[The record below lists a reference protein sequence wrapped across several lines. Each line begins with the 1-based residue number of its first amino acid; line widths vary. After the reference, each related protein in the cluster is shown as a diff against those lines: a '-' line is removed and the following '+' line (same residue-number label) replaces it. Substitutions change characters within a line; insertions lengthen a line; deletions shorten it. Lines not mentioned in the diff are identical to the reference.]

1 MKQLFILLT
10 LTSLL
15 LAAYGGIPP
24 SDIEATVQVAVAATQ
39 TAQPTDKPVTEPAT
53 GQVTPVQVTPPAEL
67 TTSQPGTSL
76 APLNIAQVWA
86 NEGGDKVTR
95 DELRATN
102 DLNAVLNSVWDGT
115 TISLF
120 GACNEVVAFNLVLE
134 APTADATNV
143 NVTLTEL
150 TGPDG
155 ATITTRPASGDDV
168 FNYVGR
174 NIELFYVRYL
184 EIKGLSTDLFYD
196 DYDERHI
203 PERCRRPYDEETGE
217 GTGTWEDRPCH
228 NKFYPDIA
236 VPLELYSPFTITAG
250 TNQSIWGDIYIP
262 KTAPTGIYTGTVAIT
277 EGGTLT
283 WQIPICLRV
292 RNFTL
297 PDLPN
302 ARTMLVFSSENIN
315 DRYLGEDNA
324 YPEPGTAVYTQS
336 LELADRHFQLAHR
349 HKISLIDGFDDTEQ
363 MDETWI
369 SRLNGELFTPARGY
383 DGVGVRVGNNVYSIG
398 TYGSWS
404 WQGGTQA
411 DMWTNTDAWVNWF
424 DTQAFTTPTAYFLYL
439 IDESDDYPQIEEWAQ
454 WINNNPGPG
463 QRLMSMATID
473 LPTAAAETP
482 SLDIPTS
489 WATFGITN
497 IWQSAAD
504 SYEANPDKR
513 FYLYNSNR
521 PATGSFA
528 TEDDGVALRVLP
540 WAQYKKSIDRWFYWE
555 STYYDNYQG
564 NTGQTN
570 VFQQAQTYGD
580 FDGIDSVLGETG
592 WNYLNGDG
600 VLLYPGTDTRYPADS
615 YGVQGPF
622 ASLRLK
628 HWRRGVQDVDYLIL
642 AAVISP
648 TRTAEIVNTMVPKV
662 LWEVGVS
669 DPNDPTWVLADISWS
684 TDPDVWEAARA
695 ELAGIIESTS
705 RIYLPII
712 LKNSL

>member
-24 SDIEATVQVAVAATQ
+24 SDIEAPVQVAIAATQ

-76 APLNIAQVWA
+76 TLGNIAQVWA

-115 TISLF
+115 TIFLF

-155 ATITTRPASGDDV
+155 ATITTRPVSGDDV

-283 WQIPICLRV
+283 WQIPIRLRV

-383 DGVGVRVGNNVYSIG
+383 DGVGVGVGNNVYSIG

-411 DMWTNTDAWVNWF
+411 DMWANTDAWVNWF
-424 DTQAFTTPTAYFLYL
+424 DTQAFTTPTDYFLYL
-439 IDESDDYPQIEEWAQ
+439 IDESDDYPQIEQWAQ
-454 WINNNPGPG
+454 WINNNLGPG
-463 QRLMSMATID
+463 QRLMSLATID
-473 LPTAAAETP
+473 LPTAAANTP

-489 WATFGITN
+489 WASFGITD

-540 WAQYKKSIDRWFYWE
+540 WAQYKKNIDRWFYWE

-580 FDGIDSVLGETG
+580 FDEIDSVLGETG

-628 HWRRGVQDVDYLIL
+628 HWRRGVQDVDYLTL

-695 ELAGIIESTS
+695 ELAGIIESAS
-705 RIYLPII
+705 WIYLPII
-712 LKNSL
+712 LKTY

>member
-1 MKQLFILLT
+1 MKQFFILLT

-236 VPLELYSPFTITAG
+236 VSLELYSPFTITAG

-283 WQIPICLRV
+283 WQIPIRLRV

-383 DGVGVRVGNNVYSIG
+383 DGVGVGVGNNVYSIG

-424 DTQAFTTPTAYFLYL
+424 DTQAFTTPTDYFLYL
-439 IDESDDYPQIEEWAQ
+439 IDESDDYPQIEQWAQ

-473 LPTAAAETP
+473 LPTAAANTP

-489 WATFGITN
+489 WATFGITS

-504 SYEANPDKR
+504 SYEANPNKR

-540 WAQYKKSIDRWFYWE
+540 WAQYKKSIDRRFYWE

-564 NTGQTN
+564 NTGQNN

-580 FDGIDSVLGETG
+580 FDEIDSVLGETG